1 MSGEH
6 FKNMKNANLFD
17 CLKLEQ
23 TRLVPTSLRH
33 IHAGYSEAPLEF
45 HLKPETV
52 KKLSFKVP
60 WGGTLYGFVHPKA
73 AIKERLGLKSD
84 ITCVT
89 VSDWDGRFVLIF
101 ETENEADAAAYN
113 VSQNDVIK
121 LLENCCKPIDF

>member
-6 FKNMKNANLFD
+6 FENIKDADLFD
-17 CLKLEQ
+17 CLCIAQ

-33 IHAGYSEAPLEF
+33 MHAGFSEAPLEF

-60 WGGTLYGFVHPKA
+60 WGGVVYGFVRPKA
-73 AIKERLGLKSD
+73 EIKERLGLASD

-101 ETENEADAAAYN
+101 ETVHDADTVAFN
-113 VSQNDVIK
+113 VSEKDVLR
-121 LLENCCKPIDF
+121 LLEECYKPMDL

>member
-17 CLKLEQ
+17 CLRIEQ
-23 TRLVPTSLRH
+23 VRLVPTSLRN
-33 IHAGYSEAPLEF
+33 INAGFSEVPLEF

-60 WGGTLYGFVHPKA
+60 WGGVVYGFVHPKTE
-73 AIKERLGLKSD
+73 IKERLGLKSD

-89 VSDWDGRFVLIF
+89 ISDWDGRFVLIF

-113 VSQNDVIK
+113 VSENDVLK
-121 LLENCCKPIDF
+121 LINECCKQTEL